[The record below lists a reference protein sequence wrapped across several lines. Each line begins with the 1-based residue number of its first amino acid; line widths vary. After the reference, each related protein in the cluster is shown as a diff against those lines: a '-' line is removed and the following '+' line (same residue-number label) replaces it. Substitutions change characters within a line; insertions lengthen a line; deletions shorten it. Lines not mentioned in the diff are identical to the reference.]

1 MKTLDLEA
9 VQAFVLIAEL
19 RSFTRAAEVLDST
32 QSAVSLKLKRLE
44 ARLGKRLIE
53 RTPRL
58 IRLSVEGLA
67 FLGAAKDLLASHQRA
82 LSAFGAEHRRLTIGI
97 SHLIVGPQLP
107 HLLKQLC
114 EHDPTLSIELRVAG
128 SRELLSAF
136 DAGALDA
143 VIIVQTDDHR
153 RRGELLYRERFG
165 WIAKPDWKRRPGA
178 PLALATQGE
187 GCSVRAAAV
196 RLLDE
201 AAIPWTEVFIGKG
214 AAVVG
219 AAAAAGLSVALMA
232 HRSAPAGTTDVGAA
246 LSLPTLPT
254 SEVVL
259 HTTVTDARGRSA
271 LKTLAIAFRAMP
283 TN

>member
-44 ARLGKRLIE
+44 VRLGKRLIE

-67 FLGAAKDLLASHQRA
+67 FLDAAKDLLASHERA
-82 LSAFGAEHRRLTIGI
+82 LGAFAAEHRRLAIGI
-97 SHLIVGPQLP
+97 SHLLVGPELP
-107 HLLKQLC
+107 HLLKRLC
-114 EHDPTLSIELRVAG
+114 EHDPALTIELRVAG

-143 VIIVQTDDHR
+143 VIVVQADDNR
-153 RRGELLYRERFG
+153 RNGELLYRERFG
-165 WIAKPDWKRRPGA
+165 WIAKPDWERRQGA

-187 GCSVRAAAV
+187 GCSVRAMAV
-196 RLLDE
+196 RLLNE
-201 AAIPWTEVFIGKG
+201 AAIPWAEVFIGKG

-219 AAAAAGLSVALMA
+219 AAAAAGLAVALMA
-232 HRSAPAGTTDVGAA
+232 YRSAPTGTTDVGPA
-246 LSLPTLPT
+246 LSLPALPS

-259 HTTVTDARGRSA
+259 HTTVTDTRGRSA
-271 LKTLAIAFRAMP
+271 LRTLAAAFRAMP
-283 TN
+283 AN